1 MAYMMVVGKCI
12 ACHAM
17 ITFNAD
23 LVPSVRVGPDGRLSA
38 TGHREPVCR
47 TCVNALNEK
56 RAAVGMPLI
65 PIHKEAYEPE
75 EVE

>member
-23 LVPSVRVGPDGRLSA
+23 LVPSVRVGPDGRPSP
-38 TGHREPVCR
+38 TGHREPVCWN
-47 TCVNALNEK
+47 CVNGLNAK
-56 RAAVGMPLI
+56 RARAGMPLI
-65 PIHKEAYEPE
+65 TIHKEAYEPQ